1 MIFLYAVL
9 MFLVPVLLLL
19 LTIWYLMT
27 PHTPNWNQQI
37 GGTTQV
43 GNQKWKNVGKEK
55 EWATY
60 NIPSSHR
67 QLCECPDCMEP
78 GLRGPFYPENTI

>member
-1 MIFLYAVL
+1 MAGAVVTFLWFVLIFVVPPGLVL
-9 MFLVPVLLLL
+9 AA
-19 LTIWYLMT
+19 IYYLMT
-27 PHTPNWNQQI
+27 PRRPATL
-37 GGTTQV
+37 
-43 GNQKWKNVGKEK
+43 KELLAAPEN
-55 EWATY
+55 EWQTY